1 MCTCVCLCVCTFNC
15 LPLPLPLLHTQN
27 YRQLFHTHT
36 THIAMHCFCFCLC
49 QRRQRR
55 VYCPANRRRFQTGL
69 CFALCLWLCFA
80 LRSLCVSFGY
90 LCIIIII
97 ITIITCSIDIS
108 FALFSLDFRLLP
120 FFHHTIFAP
129 HTHTRPHTAETQTQ
143 INVISVRRGRD
154 VSLYFVCLLHC
165 FSKQMPPICRTCC
178 CHRLAENGKS
188 FCLLY
193 FVFSPLLAEATRRR
207 NRTALE

>member
-1 MCTCVCLCVCTFNC
+1 MCVCTFNC

-27 YRQLFHTHT
+27 YRQLFHTNT

-49 QRRQRR
+49 QRRRRQRR

-69 CFALCLWLCFA
+69 CFALCLWLCSA
-80 LRSLCVSFGY
+80 LLCGLSVCLLAIFVLLLLLLILLLAVLIFLLHY
-90 LCIIIII
+90 FHLI
-97 ITIITCSIDIS
+97 
-108 FALFSLDFRLLP
+108 FVYFLFSITQYSP
-120 FFHHTIFAP
+120 PT
-129 HTHTRPHTAETQTQ
+129 HTHIRPHTAERQTQ

-193 FVFSPLLAEATRRR
+193 FVISPLLAEATQRR